1 VGRLPS
7 AVLLAVLSCGP
18 TLAAGSSELAIP
30 GVADRGSEDAVRLV
44 FLLQYVGADYAAA
57 VADGRVVNEAEYSEN
72 REFAGQIADLFARLQ
87 TSIPAAKAQAI
98 EREVHRIVELV
109 DARGEPRLVR
119 EAAES
124 AIPRLVEALALRAF
138 PRQRPD
144 PARAR
149 ALYAENCTPCH
160 GARGGGDGPRARE
173 LDPPPARFTDR
184 VRMSSAAPYVFYNA
198 ITLGVA
204 NTGMA
209 SFADSFSDQER
220 WDLAFYLW
228 TFEGSGDVAPTSLPP
243 VVVSLRDLATRSS
256 KELAP
261 EVMRQ
266 AAALGRPLDPDE
278 AERWVAELRAHPP
291 PLSDAQERLARVRQ
305 DLAKSVSLVWRGEL
319 EQAVDLVTTSYLSEF
334 EPLEPELDG
343 RDTRV
348 RQQFERGLVTF
359 RSALRRADRAAAL
372 ATAKELEETVDRAA
386 AVLAG
391 RSKRPAARGVMFSL
405 LMVGAAAAI
414 VLYRRWVGKRSVVS

>member
-1 VGRLPS
+1 MRRL
-7 AVLLAVLSCGP
+7 LSDVFVIILSGNASLGA
-18 TLAAGSSELAIP
+18 TSSEPATL
-30 GVADRGSEDAVRLV
+30 GEADRRSEDAGRLV
-44 FLLQYVGADYAAA
+44 FLLQYVGADYATA
-57 VADGRVVNEAEYSEN
+57 VVEGRVVDEAEYREN
-72 REFAGQIADLFARLQ
+72 QEFAGQIIDLFERLRP
-87 TSIPAAKAQAI
+87 SIPVAKAQGI
-98 EREVHRIVELV
+98 EREVRRIVELV
-109 DARGEPRLVR
+109 GALGEPRLVR

-124 AIPRLVEALALRAF
+124 AIPKLVEAFALRAF

-160 GARGGGDGPRARE
+160 GAAGDGDGPRARE
-173 LDPPPARFTDR
+173 LDPPPASFTDR
-184 VRMSSAAPYVFYNA
+184 ARMSSAAPYVFYNA
-198 ITLGVA
+198 ITFGVA

-228 TFEGSGDVAPTSLPP
+228 TFESEGGSPPPVPP

-266 AAALGRPLDPDE
+266 AATLGRPLDSDG
-278 AERWVAELRAHPP
+278 AEERVAELRAHPP

-305 DLAKSVSLVWRGEL
+305 DLAQSVSLAQRGEL
-319 EQAVDLVTTSYLSEF
+319 EQAVDLITTSYLSEF
-334 EPLEPELDG
+334 EPLEPELDR

-348 RQQFERGLVTF
+348 RQRFERGLVAF
-359 RSALRRADRAAAL
+359 RTALRRADHATAL
-372 ATAKELEETVDRAA
+372 ATAKELEATVDRAA
-386 AVLAG
+386 ALLAG
-391 RSKRPAARGVMFSL
+391 RSEGLAARGVALTFL
-405 LMVGAAAAI
+405 GVGAAAAV
-414 VLYRRWVGKRSVVS
+414 VLVLRWVGKRSAVG

>member
-1 VGRLPS
+1 LVTI
-7 AVLLAVLSCGP
+7 LSGGSNFGAASPEPARPGP
-18 TLAAGSSELAIP
+18 
-30 GVADRGSEDAVRLV
+30 ADRRGEDAARLV

-57 VADGRVVNEAEYSEN
+57 VVEGRVADEAEYLEN
-72 REFAGQIADLFARLQ
+72 REFAGQIAELFERLRP
-87 TSIPAAKAQAI
+87 SIPVARAQGI
-98 EREVHRIVELV
+98 ERDVRRIVELV
-109 DARGEPRLVR
+109 GTLGEPRLVR
-119 EAAES
+119 ESAES
-124 AIPRLVEALALRAF
+124 AIPKLVEEFALRAF

-160 GARGGGDGPRARE
+160 GAGGGGDGPRARE
-173 LDPPPARFTDR
+173 LDPMPASFNDR
-184 VRMSSAAPYVFYNA
+184 ARMSSAAPYVFYNA
-198 ITLGVA
+198 ITFGVA

-209 SFADSFSDQER
+209 SFADSFSDQDR

-228 TFEGSGDVAPTSLPP
+228 TFESEGGSPMSLPP
-243 VVVSLRDLATRSS
+243 VVLSLRDLATRSS

-266 AAALGRPLDPDE
+266 AAALGRPLDSDG

-305 DLAKSVSLVWRGEL
+305 DLAQSVSLAQRGEL
-319 EQAVDLVTTSYLSEF
+319 EQAVDLVTTSYLSDF
-334 EPLEPELDG
+334 EPLEPELDR

-348 RQQFERGLVTF
+348 RQRFERGLVAF
-359 RSALRRADRAAAL
+359 RSALRRADQTTAL
-372 ATAKELEETVDRAA
+372 ATAKELEATVDRAA

-391 RSKRPAARGVMFSL
+391 RNEGLAWRGVALTFL
-405 LMVGAAAAI
+405 GVGVAAVV
-414 VLYRRWVGKRSVVS
+414 VLVLRRVGKRSTVG